1 MHSGSEVV
9 ALKVVFQKFEIGHSS
24 EQATQEGVTSPN
36 ERNDAIVA
44 QHQEQIHEESTK
56 ALFKVESAA
65 RRMPSDVYTGDPFE
79 RLSILMQLKDDP
91 GEDAGEQFDVV
102 KTQFDE
108 SVRRIRRSIK
118 KQGNDG
124 EKGKG
129 TSVFLKEASSHMELC
144 RDGFEEIGAIKR
156 EEAEEALAA

>member
-1 MHSGSEVV
+1 M
-9 ALKVVFQKFEIGHSS
+9 
-24 EQATQEGVTSPN
+24 
-36 ERNDAIVA
+36 
-44 QHQEQIHEESTK
+44 
-56 ALFKVESAA
+56 ESAV

-91 GEDAGEQFDVV
+91 GEDAGEQFDAV

-108 SVRRIRRSIK
+108 SVRRIKRSIK

-144 RDGFEEIGAIKR
+144 RDGFEAIGAIKR
-156 EEAEEALAA
+156 KEAAEALAA